1 MTTNLTRREWLAGTA
16 AASSILLPGAIAS
29 AQTFMQPNVN
39 PTAENPIRAHLN
51 ENVYGQSLKARKAI
65 TDAADDSHKY
75 AFQTIFQLLGLMAK
89 LGDIPQEYVGIGAG
103 STEFLEKAAVF
114 NALAGGDILLPTPT
128 YGDIAR
134 FGRTLGSKLIEV
146 PVGDDMAIN
155 LDAMRAAMTD
165 NVKLIYLCNPNNPIP
180 SIIEK
185 NALREFCLEMSE
197 KATILI
203 DEAYF
208 EYVDN
213 PNYES
218 MLSLVKE
225 NKNMMVT
232 RTASKI
238 HAFAG
243 MRIGVCYAH
252 PDIIKR
258 MFGLFTNT
266 LNMPAM
272 RGAIE
277 SYQDM
282 EYQAFLLQKNKE
294 CQNIIYKMLDDLGL
308 EYVESNANFIF
319 FNAGRS
325 TKEVAET
332 MKKYHILT
340 GREFQ
345 PFPNWVRL
353 SLTKPEE
360 TQYFTDMYRKEF
372 G

>member
-1 MTTNLTRREWLAGTA
+1 MTHNLTRREWLTGTATASSFLLSGA
-16 AASSILLPGAIAS
+16 AAS
-29 AQTFMQPNVN
+29 AQSFMAPNVN
-39 PTAENPIRAHLN
+39 PTAENPIRANLN
-51 ENVYGQSLKARKAI
+51 ENAYGQSLNARKAI
-65 TDAADDSHKY
+65 ADAADDSHKY
-75 AFQTIFQLLGLMAK
+75 AFPDIFKLLALISK
-89 LGDIPQEYVGIGAG
+89 LEDIPREYVGIGAG

-114 NALAGGDILLPTPT
+114 NALAGGDLLLPTPT
-128 YGDIAR
+128 YGDIGR
-134 FGRTLGSKLIEV
+134 FARTLGSKLIEV

-185 NALREFCLEMSE
+185 NALREFCLEMSDR
-197 KATILI
+197 ATILI

-213 PNYES
+213 PDYES
-218 MLSLVKE
+218 MIGLVKE
-225 NKNMMVT
+225 NKNMIIT

-243 MRIGVCYAH
+243 MRIGFCFAH
-252 PDIIKR
+252 PDIIKK
-258 MFGLFTNT
+258 MFGLFTNS
-266 LNMPAM
+266 LNLPAM
-272 RGAIE
+272 RGAMA
-277 SYQDM
+277 SYQDI
-282 EYQAFLLQKNKE
+282 EYQTFLKQKNNE
-294 CQNIIYKMLDDLGL
+294 CQQIIYKMLDELNL
-308 EYVESNANFIF
+308 QYVKSNANFIF
-319 FNAGRS
+319 FNAGRP
-325 TKEVAET
+325 TKEVNET

-353 SLTKPEE
+353 SLSKPEE
-360 TQYFTDMYRKEF
+360 MQYFADMYRKEF